1 MLRKE
6 PVDRLFLLLKRSRCL
21 AFRLLADILQSLV
34 VNLLA
39 FTVNQLL
46 DFLESTK
53 SECIGAVAIQLD

>member
-1 MLRKE
+1 
-6 PVDRLFLLLKRSRCL
+6 LKRSRCL

-53 SECIGAVAIQLD
+53 SECIGAVSIQLD